1 MFTKYTSETGALI
14 DSRIA
19 DFETRT
25 IDTADA
31 VKDRMETIF
40 VKIDDG
46 LATRTQKM
54 SESVIANALEAA
66 QSINESAESVRS
78 ALEDRATR
86 FEQIVVDNA
95 SQLVSRM
102 DESARSL
109 SDQLTTRVE
118 GLTGSFDH
126 GIMRLERDVVGRMG
140 SLVAT
145 IDERSRGLV
154 NTIDER
160 SRSLVETLNMR
171 SEMVGAAL
179 GHQIEEIA
187 AIFNGRGTE
196 LVQQIRTNGEV
207 ITLAVSQ
214 TGENANRQLAGVA
227 EGILR
232 SIETQTDNVTSSFR
246 DHGTSITQTL
256 RDEGLALTE
265 SLRYHGLA
273 VTQGLKDQ
281 GNNITQSIR
290 VQGEGLTGELK
301 TQGQTLVQELR
312 TQGEFVTSGIR
323 EQGQSMAMEVVMQGQ
338 IVTKNLQEQTENMTK
353 GLREH
358 GNNVTQELRDQG
370 SAVFDI
376 LREESSSM
384 TGQIREHSEAMLVT
398 ATNAAERL
406 RDIVENSSTKA
417 VGQLSQVVDA
427 LSQTGEP
434 LLQRVSELTESLGDV
449 VVRTDN
455 SLVQLEGMLQTRMH
469 NIEQTLGLIYRESN
483 HAAERVSQHVDVLR
497 QATGTISE
505 QMRNVNETT
514 GTLARLESQFSA
526 AINAREAS
534 LARIME
540 QLTIRSDELTSMS
553 RTHAEMATVAL
564 DETEKRARDIGHLLA
579 STTLSTSEAITQQ
592 IEALRTMSQRE
603 RERLAASVRDV
614 YETALSDITVN
625 TNTASERFRST
636 AEELLIVSGE
646 VTQELEKTRTTLQ
659 RALVELPRESKL
671 ANESVREMIGGQ
683 LKALDELKALKN
695 ITGPGLGISPKVD
708 PQRVDTQPNAPRPQA
723 AAMAQP
729 MMPQP
734 APSQQDLRAPLP
746 AFQAPETQI
755 PIASM
760 AQQAP
765 SQAPRGIDPAFA
777 PRRAQRA
784 ETAQSGSGWLTDVLT
799 RASKE
804 EPADQAPAIQPAH
817 EWLAS
822 ISQDINQITY
832 PEVLKAYWERVLAG
846 DRSLSVLPSF
856 TTPGL
861 GKIEEAR
868 SRYNGDREFR
878 QIVDDYITRF
888 DDHLRNVPAGPQSY
902 SMIRSIIASDQGKVY
917 TLLSALVGRI
927 A

>member
-1 MFTKYTSETGALI
+1 
-14 DSRIA
+14 
-19 DFETRT
+19 
-25 IDTADA
+25 
-31 VKDRMETIF
+31 
-40 VKIDDG
+40 
-46 LATRTQKM
+46 
-54 SESVIANALEAA
+54 
-66 QSINESAESVRS
+66 
-78 ALEDRATR
+78 
-86 FEQIVVDNA
+86 
-95 SQLVSRM
+95 
-102 DESARSL
+102 
-109 SDQLTTRVE
+109 
-118 GLTGSFDH
+118 
-126 GIMRLERDVVGRMG
+126 
-140 SLVAT
+140 LVAT

-301 TQGQTLVQELR
+301 TQGQSLVQELR
-312 TQGEFVTSGIR
+312 TQGEIVTTGIR

-338 IVTKNLQEQTENMTK
+338 IVTKNLQEQTDSMTK

-695 ITGPGLGISPKVD
+695 ITGPGLGISPKAEQ
-708 PQRVDTQPNAPRPQA
+708 PRVEQPSAPRAQA
-723 AAMAQP
+723 PAMAQP
-729 MMPQP
+729 MMPQSAP
-734 APSQQDLRAPLP
+734 AQTDMRAPLP

-760 AQQAP
+760 TQQAP
-765 SQAPRGIDPAFA
+765 AQAPRGIDPAFA

-868 SRYNGDREFR
+868 SRYSADREFR

-888 DDHLRNVPAGPQSY
+888 DDHLRNVPAGSQSY

>member
-1 MFTKYTSETGALI
+1 
-14 DSRIA
+14 
-19 DFETRT
+19 
-25 IDTADA
+25 
-31 VKDRMETIF
+31 
-40 VKIDDG
+40 
-46 LATRTQKM
+46 
-54 SESVIANALEAA
+54 
-66 QSINESAESVRS
+66 
-78 ALEDRATR
+78 
-86 FEQIVVDNA
+86 
-95 SQLVSRM
+95 M

-398 ATNAAERL
+398 ATNAAARL

-734 APSQQDLRAPLP
+734 APAQQDLRAPLP
-746 AFQAPETQI
+746 AFQATETQI

-804 EPADQAPAIQPAH
+804 EQADQAPAIQPAH

>member
-1 MFTKYTSETGALI
+1 
-14 DSRIA
+14 
-19 DFETRT
+19 
-25 IDTADA
+25 
-31 VKDRMETIF
+31 
-40 VKIDDG
+40 
-46 LATRTQKM
+46 
-54 SESVIANALEAA
+54 
-66 QSINESAESVRS
+66 
-78 ALEDRATR
+78 
-86 FEQIVVDNA
+86 
-95 SQLVSRM
+95 
-102 DESARSL
+102 
-109 SDQLTTRVE
+109 
-118 GLTGSFDH
+118 
-126 GIMRLERDVVGRMG
+126 
-140 SLVAT
+140 
-145 IDERSRGLV
+145 
-154 NTIDER
+154 
-160 SRSLVETLNMR
+160 
-171 SEMVGAAL
+171 
-179 GHQIEEIA
+179 
-187 AIFNGRGTE
+187 
-196 LVQQIRTNGEV
+196 
-207 ITLAVSQ
+207 
-214 TGENANRQLAGVA
+214 
-227 EGILR
+227 
-232 SIETQTDNVTSSFR
+232 
-246 DHGTSITQTL
+246 
-256 RDEGLALTE
+256 
-265 SLRYHGLA
+265 
-273 VTQGLKDQ
+273 
-281 GNNITQSIR
+281 
-290 VQGEGLTGELK
+290 
-301 TQGQTLVQELR
+301 
-312 TQGEFVTSGIR
+312 
-323 EQGQSMAMEVVMQGQ
+323 
-338 IVTKNLQEQTENMTK
+338 
-353 GLREH
+353 
-358 GNNVTQELRDQG
+358 
-370 SAVFDI
+370 
-376 LREESSSM
+376 
-384 TGQIREHSEAMLVT
+384 MLVT
-398 ATNAAERL
+398 ATSAAERL

-417 VGQLSQVVDA
+417 VGQLSHVVEA
-427 LSQTGEP
+427 LAQTGEP
-434 LLQRVSELTESLGDV
+434 LLQRVSELTDSLGDV

-526 AINAREAS
+526 AISAREAS

-636 AEELLIVSGE
+636 AEELLLVSGE

-695 ITGPGLGISPKVD
+695 ITGPGLGVSPKVE
-708 PQRVDTQPNAPRPQA
+708 PQRVETQTAAPR
-723 AAMAQP
+723 AQQP
-729 MMPQP
+729 VASQPVMSQP
-734 APSQQDLRAPLP
+734 APAQPEMRAPLP
-746 AFQAPETQI
+746 SFQAPEAQI
-755 PIASM
+755 PVASM
-760 AQQAP
+760 SQQAQ

-777 PRRAQRA
+777 PRRAQRT
-784 ETAQSGSGWLTDVLT
+784 ETAQAGSGWLTDVLT

-804 EPADQAPAIQPAH
+804 EAADQAPVVQPAH

-822 ISQDINQITY
+822 ISQEINQITY
-832 PEVLKAYWERVLAG
+832 SEVLKAYWERVLAG

-861 GKIEEAR
+861 GKIEDAR
-868 SRYNGDREFR
+868 ARYNGDREFR

-917 TLLSALVGRI
+917 TLLSTLVGRI